1 MIAANPIRATALY
14 EQPISIAMSG
24 PAAVGAYAEAQRASK
39 LVQVAG
45 DATRYVLT
53 KTMSDAHGF
62 VTIPALAALAQ
73 STQTCK
79 YMRHLS
85 RDVETPLDAHIIDKA
100 IVSMDIGDQNLNAQR
115 FVLRALKRRNGTLA
129 GARFALA
136 VNAGQDDLNS
146 FLLVYR
152 DCTTD
157 FSRPITVALAKLMPP
172 AMCDLLCIELS
183 IRELLVMLGGHSK
196 LSPFNAT
203 AGIPPKLPSYT
214 PTRMTTVAKITV
226 WGDDEADAAN
236 MDKDALVD
244 DSINPVEFKWEYVAG
259 QNGAS
264 DEDGEEE
271 NTVPVVTLTTP
282 PSTCGVLAETTFH
295 IVNVDTVAAFFG
307 ANDSQAVACVP
318 TGKGP
323 MVPKCQQWQ
332 RPAPKKHKARNEDAA
347 KIDPANICT
356 GRRAGVFASDL
367 KIRRQ
372 AADEAFMRDGQFLPG
387 HPMYDV
393 LQEELD
399 AINFDRALA
408 GLDELTDER
417 LASADVAAAAL
428 AAEQDDE
435 EDAPLAL
442 I

>member
-1 MIAANPIRATALY
+1 MIASNPIRATALY
-14 EQPISIAMSG
+14 EQPISIAMRG
-24 PAAVGAYAEAQRASK
+24 PADVGAYAEAQRASK

-45 DATRYVLT
+45 DSTRCVLT
-53 KTMSDAHGF
+53 KATSDAHGF

-73 STQTCK
+73 STRTCK

-85 RDVETPLDAHIIDKA
+85 SEVETPLDAHIIDKA

-136 VNAGQDDLNS
+136 VNAVRDDFNS

-203 AGIPPKLPSYT
+203 AGIPPKLPRYM

-236 MDKDALVD
+236 MDKDALVE

-264 DEDGEEE
+264 DE
-271 NTVPVVTLTTP
+271 NPVPVVTLTTP

-307 ANDSQAVACVP
+307 ANDSQEVACVP
-318 TGKGP
+318 TGKDP

-332 RPAPKKHKARNEDAA
+332 RPASKKHKARNEDAA

-356 GRRAGVFASDL
+356 GRRAAVFASDL
-367 KIRRQ
+367 RIRRH
-372 AADEAFMRDGQFLPG
+372 AADEAFMHDGQYLPG
-387 HPMYDV
+387 HPLYDV

-399 AINFDRALA
+399 AINFDRAEA
-408 GLDELTDER
+408 GLPALTDER
-417 LASADVAAAAL
+417 LASADGEAAAL

-442 I
+442 M